1 MRFSRRA
8 LLGSAAAATLGPL
21 AAKAAT
27 IADILG
33 EGDAPASAPVGAV
46 SVSRLLADIAEA
58 MLLEYPEN
66 ASFRGV
72 DTGPRTPLKHR
83 LTDRSDDGAQRR
95 AAACADRLR
104 QLRAVDRTA
113 LSGEDAV
120 GYDCT
125 LIAHQQAFNGSK
137 FGYGDD
143 FVLHALWAENIAP
156 YAVTQMTGDF
166 QSVPDFLDSM
176 HTVATSDD
184 ADAYLDRLDVYAS
197 CLDQESARV
206 ADDAAGGVNAPAFI
220 HDTVL
225 AQVKTYLAQSTEQ
238 WGLSTSISKRAKEK
252 GLSDAYAAKAL
263 AICDKAVRPAIE
275 RQNEALKA
283 VRLTAT
289 ADAGVWKLPQ
299 GEAYYAWQIEVN
311 AGRFT
316 ADELHKTGLE
326 QNAALT
332 AEMDKLLRAQG
343 LSRGTVGER
352 MTALGA
358 SKKFLYPATDEGRAQ
373 LLAYLN
379 GRIAAMRGKLDTA
392 FGPQPKTDVVI
403 RRVPVDI
410 ESGAPQGYEE
420 DGPLDGS
427 RPATYYINLKDMGNW
442 PRFALPSLTFHET
455 VPGHVLQ
462 GAYSSRLPLIRS
474 LLEFNAYVE
483 GWALYA
489 EQLGDELD
497 LYEDDPVGRLGYL
510 QSIQFRACRL
520 VVDTGLHAKR
530 WTRDQAVQYFRAQ
543 TGSPEDAMR
552 SEVDRYCVT
561 PAQAL
566 GYKVGHNEINRLRD
580 KARSALGAKFDL
592 RRFDDV
598 VVSPGA
604 VPLTVLDGL
613 VDAWIA
619 NGGVAAA

>member
-8 LLGSAAAATLGPL
+8 LLGSAAATALFPL
-21 AAKAAT
+21 AARAT
-27 IADILG
+27 TVADILS
-33 EGDAPASAPVGAV
+33 EGDTPPSAPPPSTPVA
-46 SVSRLLADIAEA
+46 RLLAEVAEA

-72 DTGPRTPLKHR
+72 DTGARAPLKHR
-83 LTDRSDDGAQRR
+83 LTDRSDEGAQRR
-95 AAACADRLR
+95 ATACAERLAH
-104 QLRAVDRTA
+104 LKAVDRKA
-113 LSGEDAV
+113 LSGEEAI

-125 LIAHQQAFNGSK
+125 LIAHQQALDGSK

-197 CLDQESARV
+197 CLDQESARI

-220 HDTVL
+220 HDTLL
-225 AQVKTYLAQSTEQ
+225 AQFKAYLAQPTEQ
-238 WGLSTSISKRAKEK
+238 WGLVKSIAKRAKDK

-275 RQNEALKA
+275 RQNEATKA
-283 VRLTAT
+283 ARLTAT
-289 ADAGVWKLPQ
+289 VDAGVWKLPQ
-299 GEAYYAWQIEVN
+299 GEAYYDWQIGVN

-316 ADELHKTGLE
+316 ADELHKTGLD
-326 QNAALT
+326 QNAALS

-343 LSRGTVGER
+343 QSRGTVGER
-352 MTALGA
+352 MAALGA

-379 GRIAAMRGKLDTA
+379 GRIAAMRAKLDTA
-392 FGPQPKTDVVI
+392 FGPRPKADVVV

-410 ESGAPQGYEE
+410 EAGAPLGYEE
-420 DGPLDGS
+420 DGSLDGT

-442 PRFALPSLTFHET
+442 PRFSLPTLTFHET

-483 GWALYA
+483 GWALYS
-489 EQLGDELD
+489 EQLGDELG
-497 LYEDDPVGRLGYL
+497 LYADDPFGRLGYL

-530 WTRDQAVQYFRAQ
+530 WTREQAVQFFRAQ
-543 TGSPEDAMR
+543 TGSPDDAMR

-580 KARSALGAKFDL
+580 KARAALGAKFDL
-592 RRFDDV
+592 RRFDDL

-604 VPLTVLDGL
+604 APLTVLDGL
-613 VDAWIA
+613 VDAWIS